1 MTQHD
6 ILFDNLSKEP
16 SSFNIQSMSDGES
29 ALYASDIFKT
39 LLDSHWTVDKKEFSL
54 GEVWIGLIIL
64 QTDDPAAYRIALALK
79 AAQIPFSIGD
89 TEHKK
94 DKATILVGA
103 NPPPF

>member
-1 MTQHD
+1 ME
-6 ILFDNLSKEP
+6 NLRY
-16 SSFNIQSMSDGES
+16 N
-29 ALYASDIFKT
+29 ASDIFKT

-64 QTDDPAAYRIALALK
+64 QTDDPAAYRISPGPKGRAE
-79 AAQIPFSIGD
+79 IPFSIGD